1 MLCKEMQSDQENLL
15 YNSEINFI
23 SWQKYLLSKLQIYS
37 VLLLQSDR
45 VENLLTFSVK
55 IENSLTTIKKKK
67 IRINVIYIKNEK
79 ITPRETSSGV
89 F

>member
-55 IENSLTTIKKKK
+55 IENSLTTIKKK